1 MRLLFRAFLESLDWI
16 FIRVKRG
23 LRCADDNR
31 WVWMKIKKVQT
42 PNGFL
47 NFMHPRTHVITD
59 QACIGTGN
67 LNLVVPC
74 HHCETESTGTGNTLT
89 RMRSGLYR

>member
-16 FIRVKRG
+16 FIRVQRG

-59 QACIGTGN
+59 QACTGN

-89 RMRSGLYR
+89 RMRPGLYR